1 MQKAAAK
8 KYSQFSADVAEAMA
22 FFDSIIAEL
31 DTEKR
36 PRTSEL
42 QPPNEDVDFDGEC
55 CGGQCVVLGH
65 WIRFQGCIYVR

>member
-36 PRTSEL
+36 PRTGEL

-55 CGGQCVVLGH
+55 CG
-65 WIRFQGCIYVR
+65 WAVRGAGTLDQASRVHSM